1 MDIAYQRNRARE
13 IETRIRGKIQAMGVC
28 RVADVVGVHQSQVSR
43 WQTGDN
49 VVSKAAR
56 LLAAIGFDEP
66 DNSLVIQGEG
76 TAELA
81 RALIEML
88 EHIREPVN
96 SPKKKKSRGATTQRD
111 LFE

>member
-1 MDIAYQRNRARE
+1 MDIAYSRNKARE
-13 IETRIRGKIQAMGVC
+13 IETRIRGKIAAMGVC

-49 VVSKAAR
+49 VVSKAAK

-76 TAELA
+76 TAEIAKMLT
-81 RALIEML
+81 EML
-88 EHIREPVN
+88 GFIREP
-96 SPKKKKSRGATTQRD
+96 KGTA
-111 LFE
+111 

>member
-1 MDIAYQRNRARE
+1 MEPANARIKARDFE
-13 IETRIRGKIQAMGVC
+13 SRIRGKIAAMGVC
-28 RVADVVGVHQSQVSR
+28 RVADVVGVHESQISR

-66 DNSLVIQGEG
+66 DNNLVIQGEG

-81 RALIEML
+81 KALIEML
-88 EHIREPVN
+88 DHIREPKEKTPN
-96 SPKKKKSRGATTQRD
+96 A
-111 LFE
+111 

>member
-1 MDIAYQRNRARE
+1 MDIANTRNKARD
-13 IETRIRGKIQAMGVC
+13 IEARIRGKIAVMGVC
-28 RVADVVGVHQSQVSR
+28 RVADVVGVDKSQVSR

-81 RALIEML
+81 KALIEML
-88 EHIREPVN
+88 DHLKEKAPSAVTDRAV
-96 SPKKKKSRGATTQRD
+96 
-111 LFE
+111 